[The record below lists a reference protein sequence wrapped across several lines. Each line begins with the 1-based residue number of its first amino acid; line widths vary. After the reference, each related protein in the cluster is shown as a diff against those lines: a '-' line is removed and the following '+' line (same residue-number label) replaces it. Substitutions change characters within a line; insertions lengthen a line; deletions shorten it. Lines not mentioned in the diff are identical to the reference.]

1 LAVDVDLRAQAVKG
15 GPAKGAPRRQVT
27 YRGISP
33 GLTSM
38 EEVREKIGKPVHR
51 AKWYAW
57 KLLYEPVG
65 PAAKRVRA
73 KESGLF
79 DSFHLLGSPEDGHI
93 GTIEAVSVPDG
104 YETEAKIR
112 AKLGDPELKLTHA
125 GGQVL
130 LDYSSKGVRFTL
142 DPNYRTIGTAYFP
155 HGYSRVHDGCRRE
168 IDLSHLRQGPTLRA
182 KNPPK
187 PNLKAGAAEIDISP
201 TDPKWFKDEFTIHD
215 AMKARCVV
223 FERDGQK
230 VAIVGADLF
239 GMLKSEFDPIEAELK
254 KKVGL
259 TALIVGMSHNHAA
272 PDTIGIYGYYPK
284 DYVAHIQTQIEK
296 VVTEALAK
304 LEDVEEVAVSSD
316 ELLLTGARVHGLM
329 RNARNPGI
337 VDPQIALVEAR
348 GKGGKPIATLLH
360 FACHPEGLEK
370 GAKEISADFPGY
382 LCERWKKETGAQAIF
397 LNGALGGMVSGD
409 TKARTHAEAK
419 AAGKAFADALLAI
432 RTQAAPSQ
440 SDHFKLQRQRIEVP
454 VTNPKLLIFQ
464 RMSGNRRP
472 YYRGRVV
479 SEMFHLRI
487 GEAEIVT
494 IPGELLPEISF
505 EILEKM
511 KGYPRMIVGLVNDEL
526 GYMVPGYDYRAGA
539 YEEGMSVSPA
549 VGPMVK
555 EAALRLVGE

>member
-1 LAVDVDLRAQAVKG
+1 MMTTRRSFPSPLSFPTAFIGTVILALLAVDVDLRAQAVKG

-397 LNGALGGMVSGD
+397 LNGALGGMVSGEGR
-409 TKARTHAEAK
+409 AR
-419 AAGKAFADALLAI
+419 
-432 RTQAAPSQ
+432 
-440 SDHFKLQRQRIEVP
+440 
-454 VTNPKLLIFQ
+454 
-464 RMSGNRRP
+464 
-472 YYRGRVV
+472 
-479 SEMFHLRI
+479 
-487 GEAEIVT
+487 
-494 IPGELLPEISF
+494 LPELCDAGSSLRQLWRAAARRTWVCGKWRS
-505 EILEKM
+505 ILNTRSPLSSRNILRKEK
-511 KGYPRMIVGLVNDEL
+511 GLARL
-526 GYMVPGYDYRAGA
+526 QSIGLRSSSS
-539 YEEGMSVSPA
+539 SVSGRHSARNAPRHA
-549 VGPMVK
+549 RITMFTPCGSHAFPHT
-555 EAALRLVGE
+555 G